1 MLKRIEKWGVENG
14 YFIYDSLKEVSDKTC
29 LCKDLK
35 LIDFDK
41 TTQKVIEEANQNT
54 RTSCDGLNL
63 SKSIDFIEF
72 KSFEDVKRKFY
83 DDENIERKE
92 RRFLNTTK
100 TSLPDKIA
108 SSIWIFQ
115 YILGH
120 KNFLATKQEK
130 EQYRNTIKNYFL
142 VVDIDLKQNSKE
154 SLIAKLNGLALPSSL
169 YDTLIIQVSSI
180 LNDID
185 GDIKINQAKLI
196 DCKQLKEFLSK

>member
-1 MLKRIEKWGVENG
+1 MLERIEKWGVENG
-14 YFIYDSLKEVSDKTC
+14 YFIYDSLKEVSDETC
-29 LCKDLK
+29 FCNDLQ

-41 TTQKVIEEANQNT
+41 TKQKIIEEANQNT

-72 KSFEDVKRKFY
+72 KSFKDVKRKFY
-83 DDENIERKE
+83 NNEDIKRKE
-92 RRFLNTTK
+92 RRFLNATK

-108 SSIWIFQ
+108 SSIWLFQ

-130 EQYRNTIKNYFL
+130 ELYRNTPKNYFL
-142 VVDIDLKQNSKE
+142 VVDIDLTQNSKE

-180 LNDID
+180 LDGID

-196 DCKQLKEFLSK
+196 DCKEIKNILSK